1 LRYFDNYEQYI
12 NYDKIKLPV
21 GINGDSFDRFNIR
34 LFEMR
39 QSNNL
44 MRFLIND
51 LQFFDANYNLLDSK
65 YNLINSNIVRPKRG
79 FLKRD
84 MESLIQHFKLSTEGY
99 LIPLRES
106 YRVVEAPK
114 GEFAIGFTSDN
125 SSKPYRCRIKA
136 PGLLHL
142 QALDFM
148 CKNLLLSDLVTII
161 GTLDLVFGEID
172 K

>member
-1 LRYFDNYEQYI
+1 
-12 NYDKIKLPV
+12 
-21 GINGDSFDRFNIR
+21 
-34 LFEMR
+34 MR
-39 QSNNL
+39 ESNKL

-51 LQFFDANYNLLDSK
+51 IQFIDSNFNLLDSK
-65 YNLINSNIVRPKRG
+65 YNGTIVRPKRG

-99 LIPLRES
+99 LIPVRET

-114 GEFAIGFTSDN
+114 GEFGLGLTSDN
-125 SSKPYRCRIKA
+125 TSKPGRCRIKA

-142 QALDFM
+142 QALNYLSTD
-148 CKNLLLSDLVTII
+148 LLLSDLVTII